1 MARYNETDYMY
12 GSARVRALESGIVGA
27 DRLNRLIEADSSAQI
42 MAMLS
47 ELGFDAEA
55 QDSREDVLLAA
66 LSKAYAEVDSM
77 SDGRKLSDF
86 LRYLYDCNNIKSII
100 KCHRRGVEPDGLLF
114 YDLGTLDADAARAAF
129 SDKDYSAYPKNMA
142 RAIPVAE
149 QTLAATGKPQS
160 VDLILDRACYA
171 DMLEAAERTGVEYA
185 VRLVKAKIDLTN
197 VIICLRVLRMK
208 LSEAALPT
216 LYEAMLSGGTLTEDI
231 FVRTL
236 SEGEGYL
243 SERLSYT
250 DYARIALMLEG
261 GSFAELE
268 KACDDVWM
276 ELARSAKYVPFGAEV
291 LIGYLI
297 AVEYSVKNIRII
309 LASKD
314 ASLSAESIRERL
326 RYSYV

>member
-12 GSARVRALESGIVGA
+12 GSARVRALEGGIVGA
-27 DRLNRLIEADSSAQI
+27 DRLNHLAEAESSAQI
-42 MAMLS
+42 MSMLS
-47 ELGFDAEA
+47 ELGFESDAHN
-55 QDSREDVLLAA
+55 SREDVLLSA
-66 LSKAYAEVDSM
+66 LSKAYAEIASM
-77 SDGRKLSDF
+77 SDGTGIVDF
-86 LRYLYDCNNIKSII
+86 LRYPYDCNNIKSII
-100 KCHRRGVEPDGLLF
+100 KCFRRGIEPDGLLF
-114 YDLGTLDADAARAAF
+114 ADLGTLDAETARAAF
-129 SDKDYSAYPKNMA
+129 ADKDYSAYPKNMA
-142 RAIPVAE
+142 KAIPEAE

-160 VDLILDRACYA
+160 VDLIIDRACFA

-197 VIICLRVLRMK
+197 IMICLRILRMD

-216 LYEAMLSGGTLTEDI
+216 LYEAMLSGGTLEEEL
-231 FVRTL
+231 FVRAL
-236 SEGEGYL
+236 SEGESYL

-250 DYARIALMLEG
+250 DYARIAPLVD
-261 GSFAELE
+261 GSALGEIE

-276 ELARSAKYVPFGAEV
+276 ELARKAKYVPFGAEV

-314 ASLSAESIRERL
+314 ASLAAESIRERL